1 MQWWAMNLSF
11 FNIINFDLPGA
22 LIYTDAYLLS
32 FGATYNGHSAG
43 WHWSIDEP
51 DNHINVLQMRGNI
64 FVLKVYC
71 TRL

>member
-11 FNIINFDLPGA
+11 FNIINFDMPGA

-32 FGATYNGHSAG
+32 FLATYNGHSTG

-51 DNHINVLQMRGNI
+51 DNHINVLQMRCNI
-64 FVLKVYC
+64 SVL
-71 TRL
+71 